1 MVTQTNEW
9 RTNVKE
15 KMMHI
20 PDDEWHETR
29 IRVRYKDTDR
39 MGLVYYGNYFTFF
52 EVARSE
58 LMRDLGYSYAD
69 VEADGYGMVVTEA
82 SAKYHGNTRYDA
94 LITVKTAILPL
105 KKVQVRF
112 EYRVLDETGR
122 LLVSGHTV
130 HACLNADQKPT
141 RIPQKLREIIEGRS
155 YYC

>member
-1 MVTQTNEW
+1 
-9 RTNVKE
+9 
-15 KMMHI
+15 MHI
-20 PDDEWHETR
+20 PDNEWHETK

-82 SAKYHGNTRYDA
+82 SAKYHGNTHYDA
-94 LITVKTAILPL
+94 LITVKTAIFPL

-112 EYRVLDETGR
+112 EYRVVDETGR
-122 LLVSGHTV
+122 LIVSGHTV
-130 HACLNADQKPT
+130 HACLNSGQKPT
-141 RIPQKLREIIEGRS
+141 RIPPKLREIIEGRS
-155 YYC
+155 SHR